1 MRGRRYAGTVSG
13 PAIVVVD
20 DDDDGRTDLVTA
32 LDDRYGRHYDVRQYG
47 SSVDAA
53 TDLERFAAEGDEIAI
68 VLVALSLIADG
79 RHTLLDD
86 IRRLHPHAK
95 RLTVIEW
102 DDNGDP
108 EVGATILDAVGNG
121 RLDHFVLRPA
131 SPADEALHSTI
142 TGLLLDWNDT
152 QRVSPHTVHIV
163 GESWHGRA
171 YDLRNTLGRCAL
183 PHTFSLADSETGRRI
198 VEEAGGVDGLPLV
211 VFPNGTVLRDPTN
224 AEIAAATGTPVR
236 PERRVWD
243 LVIIGSGPAGLSAAV
258 YGASEGLA
266 TLVIDEGGVGGQAT
280 SSSLIRNYLGFP
292 PGVSGR
298 QLSRSA
304 FTQAWVFGA
313 RFMFMQGATDVR
325 RRPDTGQLT
334 VQLAEGDSVP
344 TRAVLLA
351 TGASWRRLGVPELE
365 ALTGSGVYY
374 GGPTS
379 EIQAMAGREVYVV
392 GGANSA
398 GQAALHLA
406 RFARRVTMVIRGD
419 ALSAGMSDYLLR
431 QVSTDPHIE
440 VRLRTEI
447 VGGGGAGRLERLVLN
462 DLDTGAE
469 ESVAADAL
477 FLLIGAEPHTEWLP
491 DEIARDEQGFVLTGA
506 DVEQDAGWPLSRAR
520 LHLETSVPG
529 VFAAGDAR
537 HGSVKRVASA
547 VGEGSVAIQLL
558 HQLSALD
565 AAASLPAEVIPA
577 T

>member
-1 MRGRRYAGTVSG
+1 MSG
-13 PAIVVVD
+13 PAIVLVD
-20 DDDDGRTDLVTA
+20 DDVQGLADLGTA
-32 LDDRYGRHYDVRQYG
+32 ISDRYGRHYDVRRHQ
-47 SSVDAA
+47 SSADATTA
-53 TDLERFAAEGDEIAI
+53 LERSAADGDEVAL
-68 VLVALSLIADG
+68 VLIALSLIADG
-79 RHTLLDD
+79 HHSLLDD

-95 RLTVIEW
+95 RVTVIEW

-108 EVGATILDAVGNG
+108 DVGATILDAVGNG

-171 YDLRNTLGRCAL
+171 YDLRSTLGKCAL

-198 VEEAGGVDGLPLV
+198 VEQAGGVGGLPLV

-236 PERRVWD
+236 PEDRDWD

-325 RRPDTGQLT
+325 RRPDTGRIS
-334 VQLAEGDSVP
+334 VRLAEGDSVQA
-344 TRAVLLA
+344 RAVLLA

-406 RFARRVTMVIRGD
+406 RFARRVTMVIRSD
-419 ALSAGMSDYLLR
+419 SLDAGMSDYLVR
-431 QVSTDPHIE
+431 QVSADPHIE
-440 VRLRTEI
+440 VRLRSQV
-447 VGGGGAGRLERLVLN
+447 VGGGGADRLERLVLR

-477 FLLIGAEPHTEWLP
+477 FLLIGAQPHTEWLP
-491 DEIARDEQGFVLTGA
+491 DEIARDEQGFLLTGA
-506 DVEQDAGWPLSRAR
+506 DVEQDAGWPLSRAP

-547 VGEGSVAIQLL
+547 VGEGSVAIQQL
-558 HQLSALD
+558 HQLFAHD
-565 AAASLPAEVIPA
+565 AAAALPAEVIPA